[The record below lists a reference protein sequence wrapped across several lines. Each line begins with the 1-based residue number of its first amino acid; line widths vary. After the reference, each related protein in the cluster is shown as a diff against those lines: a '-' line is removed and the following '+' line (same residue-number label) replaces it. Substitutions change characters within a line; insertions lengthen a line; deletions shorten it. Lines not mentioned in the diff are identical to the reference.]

1 MGKHGEAHTMRRRTD
16 ELQCNA
22 SNAMPCHALEK
33 EDAWTRTGATAK
45 RRRSPPKKK
54 KGYASILLA
63 AYAAKKEFRLAVLN
77 DSDADP
83 CQFL

>member
-1 MGKHGEAHTMRRRTD
+1 MDTD
-16 ELQCNA
+16 W
-22 SNAMPCHALEK
+22 CHSQTQAQSTQE
-33 EDAWTRTGATAK
+33 
-45 RRRSPPKKK
+45 KK

-63 AYAAKKEFRLAVLN
+63 AYAAKKEFGLAVLN